1 MRKKLRMSG
10 EVRRM
15 GGVLVALVGLL
26 LVARVM
32 PGWFWIFA
40 LGLLFIW
47 AGWALYS
54 EK

>member
-1 MRKKLRMSG
+1 MS
-10 EVRRM
+10 ESVRRTS
-15 GGVLVALVGLL
+15 GVLVGLAGLL
-26 LVARVM
+26 LIARVM

-54 EK
+54 EG